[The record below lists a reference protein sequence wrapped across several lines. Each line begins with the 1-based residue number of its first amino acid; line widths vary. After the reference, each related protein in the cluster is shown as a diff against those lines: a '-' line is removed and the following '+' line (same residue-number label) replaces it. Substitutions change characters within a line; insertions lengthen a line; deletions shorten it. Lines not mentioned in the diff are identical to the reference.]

1 MKTSHLNIARLSL
14 LLCLFLLT
22 GCGNVSTKTATS
34 FDKDSQVL
42 VKEKASEF
50 SNEDYQN
57 GEVKLKTY
65 VKMTGEIVQT
75 DGKDEQHIKKDDRF
89 ILRNDGYDYQVI
101 NSSDQTFKL
110 HDKVNVYGEYYG
122 FVQGSKI
129 ELSN

>member
-42 VKEKASEF
+42 MKEKASEF

-89 ILRNDGYDYQVI
+89 ILRNNGYDYQVI

>member
-42 VKEKASEF
+42 MKEKASEF

-89 ILRNDGYDYQVI
+89 ILRNNGYDYQVI

-110 HDKVNVYGEYYG
+110 HDNVNVYGEYYG